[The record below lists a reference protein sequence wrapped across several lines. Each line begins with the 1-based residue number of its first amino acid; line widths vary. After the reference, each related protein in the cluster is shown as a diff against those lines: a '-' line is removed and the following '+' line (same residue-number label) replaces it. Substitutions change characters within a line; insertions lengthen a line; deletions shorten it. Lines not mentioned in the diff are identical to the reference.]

1 MTVAELIA
9 KLQECDSDAV
19 IGAPGHLGPELIEDA
34 QVSIGWWCPG
44 LLHDGRDDFWED
56 GERCATAEGVYQP
69 RPQDVRAVYL
79 RIGG

>member
-9 KLQECDSDAV
+9 KLQECNPTAV
-19 IGAPGHLGPELIEDA
+19 VAAPADLGPALLEDA
-34 QVSIGWWCPG
+34 DVAIGWWCPA
-44 LLHDGRDDFWED
+44 LLSDGRDDFWGET
-56 GERCATAEGVYQP
+56 ERCATPEGVYQP